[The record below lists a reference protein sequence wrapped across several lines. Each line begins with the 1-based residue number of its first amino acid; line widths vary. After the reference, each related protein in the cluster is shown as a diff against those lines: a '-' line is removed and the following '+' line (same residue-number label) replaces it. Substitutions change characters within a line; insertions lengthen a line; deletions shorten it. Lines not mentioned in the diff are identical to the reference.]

1 MDDPHPT
8 VLVATVTRYLMQYLA
23 AKELHK
29 ESGYRGKM
37 ISYSK
42 ERGDDYVTVYRIK
55 GYLVVYAIASENVP
69 RGR

>member
-1 MDDPHPT
+1 
-8 VLVATVTRYLMQYLA
+8 MQYLA
-23 AKELHK
+23 AKELRK

>member
-1 MDDPHPT
+1 
-8 VLVATVTRYLMQYLA
+8 MQYLA

-29 ESGYRGKM
+29 ESGYRGRM

-55 GYLVVYAIASENVP
+55 GYPVVYASIWKRPKRALVY
-69 RGR
+69 